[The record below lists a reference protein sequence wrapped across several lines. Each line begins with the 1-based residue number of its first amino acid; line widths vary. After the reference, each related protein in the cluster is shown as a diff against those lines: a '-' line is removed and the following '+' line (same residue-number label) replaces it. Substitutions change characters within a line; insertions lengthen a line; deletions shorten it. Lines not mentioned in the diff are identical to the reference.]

1 MKRAAD
7 LCTALRVVLA
17 PLLAWQLGLPRGQ
30 AGWIPFAIYVVAAGT
45 DYADGVLARA
55 AGTASRRGRVFDHCA
70 DALLLFPSFLVLA
83 AEGRVP
89 FALPYAAMTA
99 FGLYVLDG
107 RRRGGSLAALELTG
121 SRTGAVG
128 GVLNYVVA
136 GAAAATTGL
145 GGGLVDGVL
154 YATALGVAAVNG
166 AAACERSVALVTT
179 ARGSLVA
186 EREPRASRSS
196 P

>member
-1 MKRAAD
+1 MKRAANF
-7 LCTALRVVLA
+7 CTALRVALA
-17 PLLAWQLGLPRGQ
+17 PLLAWQLGLPRAQ

-89 FALPYAAMTA
+89 FALPCAATTA

-107 RRRGGSLAALELTG
+107 WRRGGSLAALELTG

-136 GAAAATTGL
+136 GAAAATTAGSGSL
-145 GGGLVDGVL
+145 DAVL
-154 YATALGVAAVNG
+154 YAAALGVAAVNG
-166 AAACERSVALVTT
+166 AAALERAVALVTT
-179 ARGSLVA
+179 ARGSLAA